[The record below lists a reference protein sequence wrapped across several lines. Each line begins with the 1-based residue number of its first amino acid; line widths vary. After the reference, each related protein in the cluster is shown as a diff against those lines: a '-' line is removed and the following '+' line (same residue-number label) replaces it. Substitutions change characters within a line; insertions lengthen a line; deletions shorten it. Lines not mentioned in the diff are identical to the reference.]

1 MSKPRLDAV
10 FTVLRSLVWA
20 LLLGTLAVSIAL
32 LTYSWRSRRR
42 EAFSRYDAAP
52 KTGRFVKAGDV
63 DLFIQEAGPAKGPAL
78 LLIHG
83 LAGWSETWRET
94 LDAAAAR
101 KMRAIAVDMPPLGY
115 SQRPDDASYDDAAQ
129 AGRLLA
135 LLDALKLSRAAI
147 VGHSF
152 GARAAVALA
161 VRAPK
166 RVRALVIVDGALA
179 APGQIPAAP
188 PEFLAALAK
197 SETVRGVLLSAT
209 LANPGLT
216 RKLLASFM
224 ADEQSA
230 TDARVAVLQ
239 RPLEVQGTVAAFGR
253 LLERL
258 ATQPP
263 SPAPDYR
270 RIQAPT
276 LILWGQADTTTP
288 LALGAALQAAIK
300 GSRLVVIPHAGHM
313 LPLEAAPAFNA
324 ALLDFLA
331 AGKRKK

>member
-1 MSKPRLDAV
+1 
-10 FTVLRSLVWA
+10 
-20 LLLGTLAVSIAL
+20 
-32 LTYSWRSRRR
+32 
-42 EAFSRYDAAP
+42 
-52 KTGRFVKAGDV
+52 
-63 DLFIQEAGPAKGPAL
+63 
-78 LLIHG
+78 
-83 LAGWSETWRET
+83 
-94 LDAAAAR
+94 
-101 KMRAIAVDMPPLGY
+101 
-115 SQRPDDASYDDAAQ
+115 
-129 AGRLLA
+129 
-135 LLDALKLSRAAI
+135 
-147 VGHSF
+147 
-152 GARAAVALA
+152 
-161 VRAPK
+161 
-166 RVRALVIVDGALA
+166 
-179 APGQIPAAP
+179 
-188 PEFLAALAK
+188 
-197 SETVRGVLLSAT
+197 
-209 LANPGLT
+209 
-216 RKLLASFM
+216 M